1 MEEAKNQLIL
11 QATPTPLQAT
21 DRDTTRKLFVGTG
34 YEGVTPATGAIRS
47 TEWAVSWIET
57 PSTPFTPA
65 TPGLLHA
72 STKTLTSVDRE
83 EIRSQFA
90 ALPAP
95 QNEYEA
101 SLPEEEE
108 EEEKEE
114 TKEEDAEE
122 IERQI
127 REEEAAMEREELAR
141 RSEVLKRGLP
151 RGNVIAPRFFV
162 ECDEVEKTLKEEM
175 NAIIRYED
183 YKYPSAESSHKYTEE
198 VTLPVLGYEDK
209 VKAEMMV
216 LEEEGDLKGETPA
229 LVEKAYWELWTRADA
244 DLMYNPTTKEVVHA
258 SALSEVG
265 MERGCDEIGGKSGVL
280 SPLLLVSPEVDHEAD
295 EAGAEERE
303 EVERGVG
310 RLRGEAE
317 EPGLATE

>member
-1 MEEAKNQLIL
+1 MEEAKNQLLL

-34 YEGVTPATGAIRS
+34 YEGVTPATGAIRYA
-47 TEWAVSWIET
+47 EWALSRIET
-57 PSTPFTPA
+57 PATPFTPA

-72 STKTLTSVDRE
+72 ATKKLTSIDRE

-108 EEEKEE
+108 EAKEE
-114 TKEEDAEE
+114 TKQEDAEE

-141 RSEVLKRGLP
+141 RSAVLKRGLP

-162 ECDEVEKTLKEEM
+162 ECDEAEKALKEEM

-183 YKYPSAESSHKYTEE
+183 YKYPSAESTRKYTEE
-198 VTLPVLGYEDK
+198 VTLPVLGYEEK

-216 LEEEGDLKGETPA
+216 LEEEGDLKSETPEEE
-229 LVEKAYWELWTRADA
+229 VESAFWTLWTREEA

-258 SALSEVG
+258 NELSEVEV
-265 MERGCDEIGGKSGVL
+265 ERGCDEIGGKSGVL
-280 SPLLLVSPEVDHEAD
+280 SPFLLVSAEADHEAD
-295 EAGAEERE
+295 EACPEE
-303 EVERGVG
+303 
-310 RLRGEAE
+310 
-317 EPGLATE
+317 